1 MRLAI
6 STIAYHEERF
16 IPKFIQHYQNKVNEI
31 VVLASTKPWNG
42 EHEDNDH
49 TPAIARSLGATVIE
63 HDWSSEEEQ
72 RNAGQEYLSDY
83 DWVIVLDPDEYI
95 DDVTW
100 GKLLNHLETAE
111 AEALIVGGQYT
122 MWKSGYVADPPKD
135 YPMLIAAKP
144 TVRFVDKR
152 VVGSPYAQLPD
163 VWLYH
168 FSWAKTDDEV
178 WRKISHYAHA
188 SDFDIKDWFENVWKK
203 WKPGMTDVHPVSPE
217 TLHKLV
223 PATLPK
229 EIEKLELWP

>member
-6 STIAYHEERF
+6 CTIAYHEERF
-16 IPKFIQHYQNKVNEI
+16 MPKFIQHYQNRVEEI

-42 EHEDNDH
+42 EDEGVDK

-63 HDWSSEEEQ
+63 HDWTSEEEQ

-83 DWVIVLDPDEYI
+83 DFVIVLDPDEYL
-95 DDVTW
+95 DNEAW
-100 GKLLNHLETAE
+100 GRLVKHLETTE
-111 AEALIVGGQYT
+111 ADALIVGGQYT
-122 MWKSGYVADPPKD
+122 MWRDGYVADPPID
-135 YPMLIAAKP
+135 YPMLIAVRP

-152 VVGSPYAQLPD
+152 VVGSAYVQLDD

-168 FSWAKTDDEV
+168 FSWAKTDEEV

-188 SDFDIKDWFENVWKK
+188 SDFDINDWFENVWKK
-203 WKPGMTDVHPVSPE
+203 WEPGMTDVHPVTPN
-217 TLHKLV
+217 TLHKLI
-223 PATLPK
+223 PATLPD